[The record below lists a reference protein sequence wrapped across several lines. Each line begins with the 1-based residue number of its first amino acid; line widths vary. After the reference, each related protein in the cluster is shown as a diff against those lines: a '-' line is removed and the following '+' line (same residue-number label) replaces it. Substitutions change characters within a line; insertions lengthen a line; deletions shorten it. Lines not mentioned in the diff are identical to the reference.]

1 MTAAEH
7 QDIAS
12 PAPRGASRTRAKAEP
27 ESVVAEKHTWRLS
40 VSWQTDWWLKPV
52 ILLTAVLVFAALAGS
67 VTEKLY
73 IWLDQP
79 VTHLTVKGQTRFLD
93 KTDLANKSLA
103 AVNGGLMS
111 ADINRVKA
119 EAQAHPWV
127 YQVNVE
133 RQWPA
138 SLVLEVKEEVPV
150 ARWGGNGLLNHEG
163 DIFWPEG
170 SATYQQLP
178 LLEGP
183 SSNTGQMMAQYYE
196 LSQRLRH
203 LSLQVDSLQM
213 EARGAWSLKLKNGVT
228 LVLGREDLVGRLER
242 FVSLYQLR
250 LKDDVEAGR
259 IDRIDVRY
267 ENGVAVKWRPQPEN
281 AADLG

>member
-1 MTAAEH
+1 MSVADS
-7 QDIAS
+7 QNLIN
-12 PAPRGASRTRAKAEP
+12 PAPRGASRTRVEP
-27 ESVVAEKHTWRLS
+27 ESVAVEKHTWRFS

-52 ILLTAVLVFAALAGS
+52 TLLTAVLVFTSLAS
-67 VTEKLY
+67 SAVDKLY
-73 IWLDQP
+73 VWLDQP

-93 KTDLANKSLA
+93 KTELANNSLA
-103 AVNGGLMS
+103 AVDGGLIS
-111 ADINRVKA
+111 ADIKKVKA

-127 YQVNVE
+127 FQVNVE

-138 SLVLEVKEEVPV
+138 RLVLEVKEEVPV
-150 ARWGGNGLLNHEG
+150 ARWGDSGLLNHEG
-163 DIFWPEG
+163 DIFWPEDA
-170 SATYQQLP
+170 SQYQQLP

-183 SSNTGQMMAQYYE
+183 SSNTAQMMAQYYE

-203 LSLQVDSLQM
+203 LQLQVDSLQM

-250 LKDDVEAGR
+250 LKDDIESGR
-259 IDRIDVRY
+259 VDRIDVRY
-267 ENGVAVKWRPQPEN
+267 ENGVAVKWRPQPDNSAE
-281 AADLG
+281 LG

>member
-1 MTAAEH
+1 MAATDAQEPV
-7 QDIAS
+7 S
-12 PAPRGASRTRAKAEP
+12 PAPRGASRTRVEP
-27 ESVVAEKHTWRLS
+27 ESVVTEKHTWRFS

-52 ILLTAVLVFAALAGS
+52 TLLTAVLVFASLANS
-67 VTEKLY
+67 AVEKVY
-73 IWLDQP
+73 VWLDQP

-93 KTDLANKSLA
+93 KTELANNSLA
-103 AVNGGLMS
+103 AVDGGLMS
-111 ADINRVKA
+111 TDIARVKD

-127 YQVNVE
+127 FQVNVE

-163 DIFWPEG
+163 DIFWPED
-170 SATYQQLP
+170 AEKYQQLP

-183 SSNTGQMMAQYYE
+183 SSNTAQMMAQYYE
-196 LSQRLRH
+196 LSQRLRN
-203 LSLQVDSLQM
+203 LQLQVDSLQM

-250 LKDDVEAGR
+250 LKDDIEAGR
-259 IDRIDVRY
+259 VDRIDVRY
-267 ENGVAVKWRPQPEN
+267 ENGVAVKWRPQPDN
-281 AADLG
+281 SAGLG